1 MDHTLDEAFDQINKL
16 DDAWRVFRII
26 SEFVD
31 GFEELN
37 NLPPAVTVWGSA
49 RTQENDHFYKLA
61 YELGKL
67 LVKDKFCVIT
77 GGGGGIMEAAN
88 RGAYDAKG
96 ISVGCNIELPYEQV
110 PNEYINKL
118 VSFRYFFI
126 RKVMLV
132 KYAHAFVA
140 FPGGFGTLDEVF
152 EMLTLIQTK
161 KVKRF
166 PVVLVGSDYWKGA
179 LNWIEN
185 VLLQSGNISPKDTEL
200 FRVEDDMRSVVR
212 IIHEFH
218 RNNTP

>member
-1 MDHTLDEAFDQINKL
+1 MDHILDEAFDQINKL

-126 RKVMLV
+126 RKVMFV

>member
-1 MDHTLDEAFDQINKL
+1 MNHTLDEAFDHINKL

-31 GFEELN
+31 GFEGMN
-37 NLPPAVTVWGSA
+37 DLPPAVTVWGSA
-49 RTQENDHFYKLA
+49 RTQENDPFYKLA
-61 YELGKL
+61 RELGKL

-96 ISVGCNIELPYEQV
+96 ISVGCNIELPFEQV
-110 PNEYINKL
+110 PNKYINKL
-118 VSFRYFFI
+118 ISFRYFFI
-126 RKVMLV
+126 RKVMFV

-140 FPGGFGTLDEVF
+140 FPGGYGTLDEVF

-166 PVVLVGSDYWKGA
+166 PVILVGSDYWKGV

-185 VLLQSGNISPKDTEL
+185 VLLKSGNISPEDTEL
-200 FRVEDDMRSVVR
+200 FKVEDDMRSVVR

-218 RNNTP
+218 KNNKS

>member
-1 MDHTLDEAFDQINKL
+1 MDHALDEAFDQINKL

-126 RKVMLV
+126 RKVMFV